1 MAPIT
6 FNTWTAQTRTCNDEV
21 ANRLISQFNIMLEG
35 QLFRDNQTPLGIHWC
50 LGPELQT
57 AQNLGIDGHVKLGS
71 LLPPIPYPRRMW
83 AGGELIISE
92 LFQVNDNVK
101 KTSVVTDI
109 QHKTGSSGQLF
120 FLTVTH
126 NFFVQDKKMLSEK
139 QHLVFK
145 ENNQNIWSYFV
156 YVLKYISNF

>member
-1 MAPIT
+1 MTPIT

-35 QLFRDNQTPLGIHWC
+35 QLFRDNHTPLGIHWC

-83 AGGELIISE
+83 AGGELVISE

-126 NFFVQDKKMLSEK
+126 NFFVQDKKFVS
-139 QHLVFK
+139 VFV
-145 ENNQNIWSYFV
+145 QISQIWSNLSKNCGF
-156 YVLKYISNF
+156 

>member
-1 MAPIT
+1 
-6 FNTWTAQTRTCNDEV
+6 
-21 ANRLISQFNIMLEG
+21 MLEG

-57 AQNLGIDGHVKLGS
+57 AQNLGIDGHVKLGLYCHQS
-71 LLPPIPYPRRMW
+71 LSSKDVGRRR
-83 AGGELIISE
+83 AGNLE

-120 FLTVTH
+120 F
-126 NFFVQDKKMLSEK
+126 
-139 QHLVFK
+139 
-145 ENNQNIWSYFV
+145 
-156 YVLKYISNF
+156 